1 MAAPVVY
8 CLRSA
13 LLCIDRQTRTL
24 VSLEPGSTVVHISEE
39 DQRMIV
45 LRSAGRELL
54 AFASTLRIGL
64 RCGRKRIENSNFG
77 RRGLSVAL

>member
-8 CLRSA
+8 RLRSA

-24 VSLEPGSTVVHISEE
+24 VSLEPGSTVVHVSEE

-54 AFASTLRIGL
+54 AFAVDFENRAEVWQEADRELELRT
-64 RCGRKRIENSNFG
+64 
-77 RRGLSVAL
+77 